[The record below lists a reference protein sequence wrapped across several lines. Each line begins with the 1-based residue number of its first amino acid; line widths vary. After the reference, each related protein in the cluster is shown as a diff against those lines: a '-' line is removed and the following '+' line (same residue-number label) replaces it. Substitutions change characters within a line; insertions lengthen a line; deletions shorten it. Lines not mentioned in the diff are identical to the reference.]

1 MTKPIARHDYP
12 PEKFPITL
20 QLLSSKTGKVVWER
34 TVTID
39 EARALAKIEIPS
51 FAGTE
56 HYPVLAEIRYA
67 DGTTAPA
74 EVRYRGGLPQ

>member
-1 MTKPIARHDYP
+1 VTKPIARYDYP
-12 PEKFPITL
+12 PDKFPLTL
-20 QLLSSKTGKVVWER
+20 RCLSGKTGEVVWSR

-51 FAGTE
+51 FMGTD
-56 HYPVLAEIRYA
+56 HYPVLAEILYA

-74 EVRYRGGLPQ
+74 EMRYRGYLPH

>member
-1 MTKPIARHDYP
+1 MKPIARHDYP
-12 PEKFPITL
+12 PEKFPLTL
-20 QLLSSKTGKVVWER
+20 RLLSGKTGAIVWER

-51 FAGTE
+51 FQGTE
-56 HYPVLAEIRYA
+56 HYPVLAEILYA

-74 EVRYRGGLPQ
+74 DRGAPPQ